1 MNKTKSSWEQYAERY
16 LKKRGYKVELIK
28 QWQSKTKYRI
38 TKDGLEYVF
47 ELPYA
52 VADKKRYMEFIE
64 NCFETN
70 KILEDLK
77 K

>member
-1 MNKTKSSWEQYAERY
+1 MN
-16 LKKRGYKVELIK
+16 
-28 QWQSKTKYRI
+28 KTKYRI

-77 K
+77 KQLHV